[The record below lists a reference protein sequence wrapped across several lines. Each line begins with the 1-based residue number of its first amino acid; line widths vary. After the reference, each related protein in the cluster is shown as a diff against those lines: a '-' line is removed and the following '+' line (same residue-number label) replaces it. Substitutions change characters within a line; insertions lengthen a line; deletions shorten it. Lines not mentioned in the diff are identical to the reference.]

1 MMADHSNKNYPSHLL
16 HIEKHKS
23 VPQGGDLGPQMW
35 ELLACW
41 RGLKTGHRVW
51 SQGRTSQCEN
61 QKTDDHKIDGPEK
74 ASEYFWATVIIY
86 VVMSELQADWLH
98 SQQNL
103 TS

>member
-1 MMADHSNKNYPSHLL
+1 M
-16 HIEKHKS
+16 
-23 VPQGGDLGPQMW
+23 
-35 ELLACW
+35 
-41 RGLKTGHRVW
+41 W

-98 SQQNL
+98 SQ
-103 TS
+103 